1 MLSGGRLD
9 LGVGV
14 GWQRE
19 EYDAAGLDFDA
30 RGGLL
35 DHSLAVCQTLWREPR
50 ASYADDLLAFEHIH
64 QMPKPLRP
72 GGVPVWVSGTVNRRV
87 ARRLGGS
94 EPAGSRGARRRPTR
108 SPASHRC
115 GRCSRRRGTTSGLQ
129 VVGSLRSV
137 RTDGGLDLGH
147 RRASALGGR
156 GHHRLPR
163 QPHRA
168 RRRRRHRVPRG
179 RRGRVPRRGGPGLS
193 LGRLTPPR
201 GHQPRGRREE
211 HPVGGRVARRSPCAA
226 PVSRSWVSG
235 STPDSRP
242 RPRDEDETN
251 SNVVGGVA
259 GRKRLVQ
266 LDVRDVDE
274 AGAFQDGAVAR
285 RVGRPNGPGAPWG
298 RADRGPPPTSRTSR
312 IQSLSPSTPPEQ
324 REAAVG
330 PDARPGS

>member
-1 MLSGGRLD
+1 MRLGTNILLAALRRPVTLAKAASTLDVLSGGRLD

-87 ARRLGGS
+87 ARRLGQFGTGWIPWGPAAADPVAGIPQMRALLEAEGHDPRDS
-94 EPAGSRGARRRPTR
+94 RSWGRCGACAPTAGSTSAPPRGP
-108 SPASHRC
+108 P
-115 GRCSRRRGTTSGLQ
+115 
-129 VVGSLRSV
+129 
-137 RTDGGLDLGH
+137 
-147 RRASALGGR
+147 ALGGR

-179 RRGRVPRRGGPGLS
+179 RRGRVP
-193 LGRLTPPR
+193 
-201 GHQPRGRREE
+201 H
-211 HPVGGRVARRSPCAA
+211 A
-226 PVSRSWVSG
+226 
-235 STPDSRP
+235 
-242 RPRDEDETN
+242 
-251 SNVVGGVA
+251 
-259 GRKRLVQ
+259 
-266 LDVRDVDE
+266 
-274 AGAFQDGAVAR
+274 
-285 RVGRPNGPGAPWG
+285 VGRA
-298 RADRGPPPTSRTSR
+298 
-312 IQSLSPSTPPEQ
+312 
-324 REAAVG
+324 
-330 PDARPGS
+330 